1 MAKYQVMYW
10 QDIPT
15 QIKVVDGADDLDIQL
30 DTRLMELVNEKA
42 TEFDMISSDAYLE
55 AWHWGDEEEREG
67 TAQDVATALQQELE
81 STHITK

>member
-15 QIKVVDGADDLDIQL
+15 QIKVVEGTDDLNIQL
-30 DTRLMELVNEKA
+30 DPRLMELVDEKA
-42 TEFDMISSDAYLE
+42 TELDMISTDAYLE

-67 TAQDVATALQQELE
+67 SAQDVATALQHELE
-81 STHITK
+81 SAHLPK